1 MPMAMA
7 SDKVWVKMERKEEF
21 MRHFLRKND
30 LRVMCG

>member
-1 MPMAMA
+1 MAMA
-7 SDKVWVKMERKEEF
+7 SEKVRVRMEGKEEF